1 MQAQRL
7 LPVLMWNLMPLLS
20 PKVAGAAGW
29 AVVGALE
36 GAAPEEAGEPG
47 IVYVRVVCKPEA
59 VGMDDM
65 RYAFRFGNDKQVNG
79 TNKLVRFDKLK
90 IPPSFCYLSFI
101 LNLFKLF
108 FQIRFL
114 FSSLF

>member
-79 TNKLVRFDKLK
+79 TNKRQSQGEGPASSYT
-90 IPPSFCYLSFI
+90 IPETSEWHRP
-101 LNLFKLF
+101 
-108 FQIRFL
+108 
-114 FSSLF
+114 